1 MASVTL
7 DSEAAFK
14 ERALKVGLTAANHA
28 ILEREGYNTFGSLAF
43 AVSASPNSV
52 SEDEV
57 RDWIRAVFTPA
68 PEHHQVSCLRRLL
81 FEAQALSISD
91 MKTRVEPSNDLV
103 TRKMPVAERL
113 ARQKAQ
119 EARLTGVHVS
129 PETTPAHGVV
139 DRLVEMLET
148 GTLVYLPPGKYLS
161 RAQEIQSAKADKTLS
176 IDSDGNLKVTSKLEK
191 FEHCDTGSE
200 WTLRQAWARRSLAF
214 DMAGLASFQSMEAWV
229 HKLYVA
235 LERPAPPGYHSV
247 ALTQIIAA
255 DRHLFT
261 LLASNLL
268 GALSAV
274 PGREKPIDGQ
284 LRVLSEHSEVLQF
297 LNHLPVPPAPTNPLK
312 RLHPSSPHKDKG
324 KGKGKGKGR
333 KGKGAGGSVSVPDGA
348 VTKIDDKPLCFAF
361 NCGSCKFKVS
371 KKGRCGRG
379 FHLCWWKGCGGDHPG
394 HECTK
399 APTVQ

>member
-1 MASVTL
+1 MGPLAIMASVTL

-14 ERALKVGLTAANHA
+14 ERALKVGLTVANHA

-57 RDWIRAVFTPA
+57 KDWIRAVFTPA

-119 EARLTGVHVS
+119 EARLTGVHFS

-229 HKLYVA
+229 HKLYVT

-261 LLASNLL
+261 LWH
-268 GALSAV
+268 
-274 PGREKPIDGQ
+274 Q
-284 LRVLSEHSEVLQF
+284 
-297 LNHLPVPPAPTNPLK
+297 T
-312 RLHPSSPHKDKG
+312 
-324 KGKGKGKGR
+324 
-333 KGKGAGGSVSVPDGA
+333 
-348 VTKIDDKPLCFAF
+348 C
-361 NCGSCKFKVS
+361 
-371 KKGRCGRG
+371 
-379 FHLCWWKGCGGDHPG
+379 
-394 HECTK
+394 
-399 APTVQ
+399 

>member
-1 MASVTL
+1 
-7 DSEAAFK
+7 
-14 ERALKVGLTAANHA
+14 
-28 ILEREGYNTFGSLAF
+28 
-43 AVSASPNSV
+43 
-52 SEDEV
+52 
-57 RDWIRAVFTPA
+57 
-68 PEHHQVSCLRRLL
+68 
-81 FEAQALSISD
+81 

-119 EARLTGVHVS
+119 EARLTGVHFS

-261 LLASNLL
+261 LVASNLL

-324 KGKGKGKGR
+324 KGKGKAKGR

>member
-1 MASVTL
+1 MAGVTL

-14 ERALKVGLTAANHA
+14 ERALKIGLTSANHA
-28 ILEREGYNTFGSLAF
+28 TLEGAGYSTFGSLAF

-52 SEDEV
+52 TEEEV
-57 RDWIRAVFTPA
+57 REWIRSVFTPQ

-91 MKTRVEPSNDLV
+91 MKNRVEPTNDFV
-103 TRKMPVAERL
+103 TRKMPIAERL

-119 EARLTGVHVS
+119 EARLTGVHFS

-161 RAQEIQSAKADKTLS
+161 RAQEIQSAKTDKTLS
-176 IDSDGNLKVTSKLEK
+176 VDSDGNLKVTSKLEK

-214 DMAGLASFQSMEAWV
+214 DLAGLATFQAMEAWV
-229 HKLYVA
+229 HKLYVT
-235 LERPAPPGYHSV
+235 LERQAPPGYHSV
-247 ALTQIIAA
+247 ALTQVLAA

-261 LLASNLL
+261 LAASNLL
-268 GALSAV
+268 GSLVSA
-274 PGREKPIDGQ
+274 PGREKPLDEQ
-284 LRVLSEHSEVLQF
+284 LRALSEHSEVLQF
-297 LNHLPVPPAPTNPLK
+297 LNHLPVPPSGSNPLK
-312 RLHPSSPHKDKG
+312 RPAQGQTAG
-324 KGKGKGKGR
+324 KGKGKNKGKKS
-333 KGKGAGGSVSVPDGA
+333 KGKGTGGSVTVPDGA
-348 VTKIDDKPLCFAF
+348 VTKLGDKPLCFAF

-394 HECTK
+394 HECTR
-399 APTVQ
+399 APPTQ